1 MTEIKVIGVLVV
13 LAYLLHHHKHYRR
26 HRRARCG
33 IWYSLRGPWGTRVSV
48 SKRL

>member
-1 MTEIKVIGVLVV
+1 MTAAVLIALAVV
-13 LAYLLHHHKHYRR
+13 YLAFHHHHYRK